1 MNNDPEPVVAV
12 VVAAGSGV
20 RLGADIPKALVEL
33 EGVPLVLRS
42 LAALAAG
49 GVERAVVVVPASH
62 RDAFEGLLS
71 ASPVPAVAVVG
82 GERRQDSVR
91 AGLAALQ
98 SEADGVVVLVHDA
111 ARSLVP
117 AAVVRAVAEA
127 VLAGAEA
134 VIPVLPVTDSVRLV
148 DGGGSTVVD
157 RSSLRAVQTPQGFRL
172 GRLAAAHAHLLAA
185 GLEVTDDAAA
195 VEALGGTVTLVPGH
209 RDALKVT
216 EPVDLVVA
224 AQVLAGRAGRA

>member
-1 MNNDPEPVVAV
+1 M
-12 VVAAGSGV
+12 VAAGSGV
-20 RLGADIPKALVEL
+20 RLGADMPKALVEL
-33 EGVPLVLRS
+33 DGVPLVLRS
-42 LAALAAG
+42 LTALAEG

-62 RDAFEGLLS
+62 RDAFDALLPD
-71 ASPVPAVAVVG
+71 SPVPAVVVVG

-98 SEADGVVVLVHDA
+98 GEPDDAVVLVHDA
-111 ARSLVP
+111 ARALVP
-117 AAVVRAVAEA
+117 ATVVRAVAEA

-134 VIPVLPVTDSVRLV
+134 VIPVVPVTDSIRVV
-148 DGGGSTVVD
+148 DDGGGSRAVD

-172 GRLAAAHAHLLAA
+172 ARLADAHAHLVAA

-195 VEALGGTVTLVPGH
+195 VEALGGTVALVPGH
-209 RDALKVT
+209 REALKVT

-224 AQVLAGRAGRA
+224 AQVLAGRA